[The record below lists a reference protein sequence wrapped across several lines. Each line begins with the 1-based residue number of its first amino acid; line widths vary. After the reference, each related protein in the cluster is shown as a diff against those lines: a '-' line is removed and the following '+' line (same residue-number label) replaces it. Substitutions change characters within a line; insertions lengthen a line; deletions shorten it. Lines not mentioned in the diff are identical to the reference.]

1 MCVRACVIT
10 TATSIKVPCISQS
23 RSPPPASSS
32 CLGESFLE
40 GPLRGV
46 NFPDGRKSPLE
57 TLLAAGH
64 MPSPPPTRA
73 PPGGD
78 DRALRF
84 RVPGT
89 GAPPS
94 TRWARP
100 AVPARAPAT
109 GSAALHRGPWR
120 GWAGDTASTMV
131 SAGSSGGR
139 YRPAGDLSPVGGWGS
154 GPGSRVLCRGGQKCS
169 VPFTPKAP
177 HCPGK
182 AWEVRRQMT
191 HLRIKDNLRAAWAL
205 ISKSR
210 DAFQRLLE
218 KSW

>member
-100 AVPARAPAT
+100 SVPARAPAT

-131 SAGSSGGR
+131 SAGSSGGQVPSSGR
-139 YRPAGDLSPVGGWGS
+139 SEPRGWMGVGAGVPCALSGRTEVFSPLHSKSPPLS
-154 GPGSRVLCRGGQKCS
+154 GESLRGQK
-169 VPFTPKAP
+169 TDD
-177 HCPGK
+177 
-182 AWEVRRQMT
+182 T
-191 HLRIKDNLRAAWAL
+191 
-205 ISKSR
+205 
-210 DAFQRLLE
+210 LE
-218 KSW
+218 DKGQLEGGLSTDL